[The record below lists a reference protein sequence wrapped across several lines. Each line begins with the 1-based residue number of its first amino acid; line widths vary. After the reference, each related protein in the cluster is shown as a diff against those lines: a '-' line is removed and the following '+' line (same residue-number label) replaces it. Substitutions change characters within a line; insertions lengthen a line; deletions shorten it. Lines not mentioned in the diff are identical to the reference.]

1 MGVYQDIAFCCV
13 DNLPISRWQRWRYK
27 MAMMYAYLRRWIF
40 FVFFINDI
48 YLWYVLFN
56 NSFV

>member
-27 MAMMYAYLRRWIF
+27 IAMMYAYMKR
-40 FVFFINDI
+40 
-48 YLWYVLFN
+48 
-56 NSFV
+56 